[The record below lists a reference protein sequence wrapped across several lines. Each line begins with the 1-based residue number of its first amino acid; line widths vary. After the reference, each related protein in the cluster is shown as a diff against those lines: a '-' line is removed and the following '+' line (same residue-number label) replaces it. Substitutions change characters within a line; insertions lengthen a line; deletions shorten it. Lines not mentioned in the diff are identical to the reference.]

1 MQSISFGALEKGKKP
16 DYLEENDKHQCFYG
30 DKLIILF
37 TQIKETFVML
47 GFHLLRT
54 APTLVNKLTEI
65 SSLTFHRII
74 PTTIALVNVHS
85 PISRIFANFFLI
97 MLDHISV
104 ISFIYLAYI
113 IIIQTL

>member
-1 MQSISFGALEKGKKP
+1 MQSISFVALEKGKKP

-65 SSLTFHRII
+65 SSTCQC
-74 PTTIALVNVHS
+74 ALSHLKNFCKLFLNNVG
-85 PISRIFANFFLI
+85 P
-97 MLDHISV
+97 HIS
-104 ISFIYLAYI
+104 YLFYLFGI
-113 IIIQTL
+113 HYYYSNTVTFYN